1 MKSISLENQP
11 IYTKQ
16 LVNKKI
22 NVPFA
27 QLSGSVE
34 KIFKD
39 YADKFIVG
47 KCSKEGYISSN
58 HVKVIN
64 YSAPKCVSSYAT
76 YDVLYELN
84 VYNPYEGQELYAKV
98 SNITKIGIKAVIS
111 SNNRNNPITVFASRL
126 HNEDIIMKDDSIE
139 FAQETNSS
147 NHIYGEN
154 DIIKIQVI
162 GHRFEVNDSSIYI
175 LGRIIENK
183 NE

>member
-27 QLSGSVE
+27 KLSESVE

-58 HVKVIN
+58 YVKVIE
-64 YSAPKCVSSYAT
+64 YSAPKCVSHNVI
-76 YDVLYELN
+76 YDVMYEFN
-84 VYNPYEGQELYAKV
+84 VYNPYEGQELFAKV

-111 SNNRNNPITVFASRL
+111 SDNRNNPITVFASRL

-139 FAQETNSS
+139 FAQEMDSS
-147 NHIYGEN
+147 KHIYGEN

-162 GHRFEVNDSSIYI
+162 GHRFEINDSSIYI
-175 LGRIIENK
+175 LGRIIENTSK
-183 NE
+183 